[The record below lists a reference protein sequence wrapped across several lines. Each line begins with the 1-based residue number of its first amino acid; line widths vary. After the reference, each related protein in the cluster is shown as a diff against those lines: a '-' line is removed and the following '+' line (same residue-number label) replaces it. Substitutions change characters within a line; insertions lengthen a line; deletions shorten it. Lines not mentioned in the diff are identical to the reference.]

1 MKLNELK
8 KLSKKELAERFP
20 FLQMR
25 DYHGNLAFDDETG
38 EPILEGGVHDW
49 GWNDI
54 ILCWAEKVKPIYEKM
69 PKDARDQFYVSQ
81 LKEKYGDMRLYLS
94 CYPTGPFEKISE
106 YTTMVE
112 HLSTFTCINCGH
124 ISKSSDGKKLFAW
137 STKGGWITITCK
149 KCAKNVMF
157 RSKYRN
163 GRGKMS
169 NKQVFNRLYGKI
181 EGDWFARI
189 TRYARVGNETYKYD
203 CRELFEGMF

>member
-1 MKLNELK
+1 MKLSELK
-8 KLSKKELAERFP
+8 KLDKNELVKRFP

-25 DYHGNLAFDDETG
+25 DYHGDPAFYEKTG
-38 EPILEGGVHDW
+38 EPILEAGDNDW

-69 PKDARDQFYVSQ
+69 PKEARDKFYVSQ

-137 STKGGWITITCK
+137 STRGGWITITCK
-149 KCAKNVMF
+149 NCARKAMF
-157 RSKYRN
+157 RDSYRL
-163 GRGKMS
+163 RGKMTNS
-169 NKQVFNRLYGKI
+169 QEFKHLYRKI

-203 CRELFEGMF
+203 CRELFEDMF

>member
-1 MKLNELK
+1 MKLSELK
-8 KLSKKELAERFP
+8 KLDKNELVKRFP
-20 FLQMR
+20 VLQMR
-25 DYHGNLAFDDETG
+25 DYHGDPAFYEKTG
-38 EPILEGGVHDW
+38 EPILEAGDNDW

-69 PKDARDQFYVSQ
+69 PKDARDKFYVSQ

-137 STKGGWITITCK
+137 STRGGWITITCK
-149 KCAKNVMF
+149 KCARKAMF
-157 RSKYRN
+157 RDNYRLH
-163 GRGKMS
+163 GKMT
-169 NKQVFNRLYGKI
+169 NNQEFKHLYRKI

-189 TRYARVGNETYKYD
+189 TRYARVGNETYRYD
-203 CRELFEGMF
+203 CRELFEDMF

>member
-1 MKLNELK
+1 MKLDEIK

-25 DYHGNLAFDDETG
+25 DYHGKPAFYEETG

-49 GWNDI
+49 GWSDI
-54 ILCWAEKVKPIYEKM
+54 ILCWAEKVRPIYEQM
-69 PKDARDQFYVSQ
+69 SQDEKDEFYVTE

-124 ISKSSDGKKLFAW
+124 LTKSSDGKKLFAW
-137 STKGGWITITCK
+137 STRGGWITITCK
-149 KCAKNVMF
+149 KCAKKDMF
-157 RSKYRN
+157 KSKYRLH
-163 GRGKMS
+163 GKMT
-169 NKQVFNRLYGKI
+169 NKQEFSHLYRKI
-181 EGDWFARI
+181 KGDWFARI
-189 TRYARVGNETYKYD
+189 TRYSREGHETHKYD
-203 CRELFEGMF
+203 CRELLEDMF

>member
-8 KLSKKELAERFP
+8 KLDKKELVERFP

-25 DYHGNLAFDDETG
+25 DYHGKPAFCDETG
-38 EPILEGGVHDW
+38 EPILEAGANDW

-54 ILCWAEKVKPIYEKM
+54 ILCWAEKVKPIYEQM
-69 PKDARDQFYVSQ
+69 PQDAKDQFYVSQ

-137 STKGGWITITCK
+137 STRGGWITITCK
-149 KCAKNVMF
+149 KCAKKAMF
-157 RSKYRN
+157 RDTYIT
-163 GRGKMS
+163 RGKMTNS
-169 NKQVFNRLYGKI
+169 QMFKHLYGKI
-181 EGDWFARI
+181 KGDWFARI
-189 TRYARVGNETYKYD
+189 TRYSRVGNETYKYD
-203 CRELFEGMF
+203 CRELLEDMF